1 MHAGPPSLSV
11 PSRVDARQADS
22 LGLALQCLADSLVA
36 ARPRLPG
43 LIIAVESKRHG
54 RTWTVA
60 AGMADTARKI
70 PLRPDQPVRIASNT
84 KTYVAAAVLRLV
96 EQGRLSLRDP
106 LARHLPPALDALLRR
121 DGYATDVITIEQV
134 LSHRAGFHEHPAVP
148 SYVARLRTQ
157 PQYHWTREEQLMW
170 LVDSLAPVG
179 PPGAQF
185 RYSDSGY
192 TLLGAIVERYTG
204 KALGPAVRDLVGFER
219 LGLRQTWWETM
230 EPAPA
235 SMADRAHQYV
245 GGFDA
250 YGIDPSFD
258 LYGGGG
264 IVATMGDLAHFLTA
278 LLDGRVFAQRAT
290 LDTMLAPRSSEMAG
304 YGLGLFGTTAHGL
317 RGRGHSGFWG
327 TSAMVFPEAGIT
339 VAVAVTEQA
348 ESRLLN
354 LVMGDVLRL
363 FGAGEAPSGALAGT
377 APAAASATA
386 STAMW
391 SAQAAARDSADA
403 LATFRENLDAIH
415 TRDKARYLA
424 TYVHTE
430 RLVRHSP
437 TALETGYAGWPAIT
451 DNAWPDTLIVKEMR
465 VAPIAPGVVYGY
477 YRDIGVP
484 TPGDTLTGVSTRVF
498 VRTPEGMRITVTA
511 SWNDAVPPARK

>member
-1 MHAGPPSLSV
+1 MLAAALLTGDPSSLRT
-11 PSRVDARQADS
+11 SRRADARQADS
-22 LGLALQCLADSLVA
+22 LGLALQRLADSLVA

-43 LIIAVESKRHG
+43 LLIAVESKRHG

-60 AGMADTARKI
+60 AGLADTARKS

-84 KTYVAAAVLRLV
+84 KTYLAAAVLRLV

-106 LARHLPPALDALLRR
+106 LARHLPPALDTLLRR
-121 DGYATDVITIEQV
+121 DGYRTDVITIEQV
-134 LSHRAGFHEHPAVP
+134 LSHRAGFNEHPAVP

-157 PQYHWTREEQLMW
+157 PRYHWTREEQVTW

-185 RYSDSGY
+185 RYSDTGY

-204 KALGPAVRDLVGFER
+204 KPLGPAVRELVGYDK
-219 LGLRQTWWETM
+219 LGLKQTWWETM
-230 EPAPA
+230 EPAPRGI
-235 SMADRAHQYV
+235 ADRAHQYL
-245 GGFDA
+245 GGYDS

-264 IVATMGDLAHFLTA
+264 IVATLGDLAHFLTA
-278 LLDGRVFAQRAT
+278 LLDGRVLAQRAT
-290 LDTMLAPRSSEMAG
+290 LDTMLAPRSSELAG
-304 YGLGLFGTTAHGL
+304 YGLGIYGTEA
-317 RGRGHSGFWG
+317 RGQRGHGHGGFWG
-327 TSAMVFPEAGIT
+327 TTAMVFPGAGIT
-339 VAVAVTEQA
+339 VAIAVTEQA
-348 ESRLLN
+348 ESRPVAN
-354 LVMGDVLRL
+354 AVMGAVLGM
-363 FGAGEAPSGALAGT
+363 FDT
-377 APAAASATA
+377 
-386 STAMW
+386 
-391 SAQAAARDSADA
+391 SAQPTPWNAPAAARDSADA

-477 YRDIGVP
+477 YRYIGVP

-511 SWNDAVPPARK
+511 SWNDAVAPARQ